1 MVRDSGGHSFFKRT
15 GVRISLSLLL
25 VIVVL
30 SIVGPM
36 LSPHAYDFIYWDYMS
51 MPPDVA
57 KQHYF
62 GTDMIGRDLFVR
74 TLMAGR
80 ISLLVAL
87 TATLVSLL
95 IGVSY
100 GLVAG
105 FAGGRTDQ
113 VMMRFLDVLFA
124 LPFMFIVIVLMV
136 LFKGKIWVLFAA
148 IGALIWL
155 DIARIVRGQTLLLR
169 QMAYVEA
176 AQAIG
181 QKQARIAVRH
191 VLPNLLGVI
200 IVYATLTIPQ
210 VILIESFL
218 SFLGLGIQEP
228 LTSWGALIS
237 EGAADA
243 EIAPWSLLF
252 PSAFLII
259 TLLCLNHLGDA
270 LRDYLDPKMRKT

>member
-1 MVRDSGGHSFFKRT
+1 MGIAEGGKPFTQRL
-15 GVRISLSLLL
+15 GVRISLGVLAF
-25 VIVVL
+25 IVLL
-30 SIVGPM
+30 SIVGPL

-51 MPPDVA
+51 MPPDFS

-62 GTDMIGRDLFVR
+62 GTDAIGRDLFVR

-80 ISLLVAL
+80 ISILVAL
-87 TATLVSLL
+87 TATLVSLI

-100 GLVAG
+100 GLIAG

-113 VMMRFLDVLFA
+113 IMMRFLDVLFA

-136 LFKGKIWVLFAA
+136 LFKGNVWVLFAA

-169 QMAYVEA
+169 QMVYVEA
-176 AQAIG
+176 AYAIG
-181 QKQARIAVRH
+181 QKDTRIALRH
-191 VLPNLLGVI
+191 ILPNLLGVI

-252 PSAFLII
+252 PSLFLIT
-259 TLLCLNHLGDA
+259 TLLCLNHLGDG
-270 LRDYLDPKMRKT
+270 LRDYLDPKTRRT